1 MKSDL
6 SAPSAPSAPPA
17 RWFAGLG
24 RRARLVAEHAGSLG
38 RLFWQICLVTV
49 QMRVKARDVVN
60 QFYIM
65 GIQSLPIVL
74 VTGSLAGIVT
84 SQQGGYQMTSV
95 VPTYVLGSL
104 VVETVVLEM
113 GPVLTAIVL
122 VGRVGAR
129 ITAELGTM
137 VVSEQ
142 IDAYH
147 SLGRDPIA
155 LLAAPRV
162 IAGVIVMPLLVGIAN
177 LTGIL
182 AGMVA
187 AYVDAGLGVESFLY
201 GARLFWHSWD
211 LVYSLS
217 KALVFGLAIPLISVH
232 IGLMTRGGAEGV
244 GRTTTQAVMFMTLTI
259 LILDALFPPLMLQ

>member
-1 MKSDL
+1 MAHALVNVFRKWL
-6 SAPSAPSAPPA
+6 
-17 RWFAGLG
+17 AGFG
-24 RRARLVAEHAGSLG
+24 RASLITLEHAGALG
-38 RLFWQICLVTV
+38 RLFGEVVMSVVRL
-49 QMRVKARDVVN
+49 RVSFREVVN

-95 VPTYVLGSL
+95 VPRYVLGSL

-147 SLGRDPIA
+147 SLGRDPVVV
-155 LLAAPRV
+155 LASPRI
-162 IAGVIVMPLLVGIAN
+162 IAGVFVMPLLVGIADFI
-177 LTGIL
+177 GIL
-182 AGMVA
+182 AGLVA
-187 AYVDAGLGVESFLY
+187 ANIDLGLGYESFFY
-201 GARLFWHSWD
+201 GARLFWHSYD
-211 LVYSLS
+211 LFYSFA
-217 KALVFGLAIPLISVH
+217 KAFVFGLAIPLISVH
-232 IGLMTRGGAEGV
+232 MGLRTRGGAEGV

-259 LILDALFPPLMLQ
+259 LILDAMFPPLLLN